1 MLHING
7 KVLQPFK
14 TAQCIYPYIA
24 AVHTNAQTM
33 TDSVQDIS
41 NKAASGG
48 HAVEDII
55 EQMNSG
61 GHEIA
66 SAAEAGSKFC
76 SGPNNHGP

>member
-1 MLHING
+1 
-7 KVLQPFK
+7 
-14 TAQCIYPYIA
+14 
-24 AVHTNAQTM
+24 M

-61 GHEIA
+61 GHEMA